1 MYQDDELRGTMELQ
15 ERFEKAYQVAYEKL
29 CDRNNPVNMKKLD
42 KKINSTK
49 NIIRNAF
56 YGYQYADLYP
66 RILAMKASVSLQP
79 QGQRQHMEM
88 DMNNLILT
96 VARKDWEMLA
106 ISRSDEAI
114 ASYVDY
120 IAEAKNRYIVT
131 KAAPIEE
138 KFKKFYDRRIKRQIM
153 GLVQTDPTAEYVE
166 TRAMTRRFH
175 LHVGPTN
182 SGKTYEA
189 IQQLKNAQHG
199 VYLSPL
205 RLLALEVYDTLNDAG
220 TPTSM
225 KTGEE
230 HITVE
235 DSRVISQT
243 VETLNLDDKYD
254 IAVIDEC
261 QMISDRE
268 RGAAW
273 SRAIL
278 GIKADDIYL
287 LSSDNVTELLLE
299 IIETCGDVADVTHHE
314 RKTGLVVE
322 DEAFILSEDNKI
334 TRSQIHPG
342 DCYILFSKKRVLDLA
357 ARFEMMGIKASVIY
371 GKLPPETRKSE
382 VRRFASGE
390 TQIVIST
397 DAIGMGIN
405 LPIQRI
411 IFAESWKFDGQ
422 VRRDL
427 KPDEILQIAGR
438 AGRFGKYDIGYV
450 NTTDEKFLPV
460 LKKTIGKPLP
470 QIKEAILGFPRML
483 AGLDAS
489 LDEILTVWFNIRPQK
504 PYEKMKIDRMLTLY
518 RTLKDQSLDFD
529 LIYGDTEN
537 KKDIIYDMISCP
549 IDEGNPRVLDQWV
562 EYCLTY
568 AADISLTKPA
578 YPRMGQELERL
589 ETYYKLLELYHLFSI
604 HMGKIMDEEWL
615 MEEKKSTELAIE
627 DYLSGNKKKF
637 IKRCKDCGRQLPM
650 GHAFERCEACREVF
664 DAMRGVPG
672 YRFGAKA
679 GGKNGKGGKGSRGG
693 HGNHGGYGHGGHGR
707 RH

>member
-1 MYQDDELRGTMELQ
+1 MDQDEELLKTRELQ
-15 ERFEKAYQVAYEKL
+15 ERLEDLYLDTYERL
-29 CDRNNPVNMKKLD
+29 CNRKNPTNMKKLD

-49 NIIRNAF
+49 NIIRNAY

-79 QGQRQHMEM
+79 AGVRQHMEE
-88 DMNNLILT
+88 DMSHLVVTL
-96 VARKDWEMLA
+96 ARKDWEVLA
-106 ISRSDEAI
+106 ITRSDDAI
-114 ASYVDY
+114 ESYLEYV
-120 IAEAKNRYIVT
+120 AEPKNRYIIT
-131 KAAPIEE
+131 KALPIED
-138 KFKKFYDRRIKRQIM
+138 KFKKFYDRKIKSQIM

-166 TRAMTRRFH
+166 TRAMTRSFH

-189 IQQLKNAQHG
+189 IQQLKTAEKG

-230 HITVE
+230 HIYVD

-243 VETLNLDDKYD
+243 IETLNLDDEYD

-261 QMISDRE
+261 QMIADRE

-278 GIKADDIYL
+278 GIKAKDIYL
-287 LSSDNVTELLLE
+287 LSSDNVTELLME
-299 IIETCGDVADVTHHE
+299 IIDTCGDVADITHHE

-322 DEAFILSEDNKI
+322 DQPFELSENNKI
-334 TRSQIHPG
+334 TRSQIKPG

-382 VRRFASGE
+382 VRRFANGE
-390 TQIVIST
+390 TKIVIST

-422 VRRDL
+422 QRRDL

-438 AGRFGKYDIGYV
+438 AGRFGKYDVGYV
-450 NTTDEKFLPV
+450 NTTDPDFLPV
-460 LKKTIGKPLP
+460 LKKTIGKPLS
-470 QIKEAILGFPRML
+470 QIKEAILGFPKL
-483 AGLDAS
+483 LVNLDAS

-504 PYEKMKIDRMLTLY
+504 PYEKMKIDRMLSLY

-529 LIYGDTEN
+529 LIYGDSEN

-549 IDEGNPRVLDQWV
+549 IDDGNPRVVDQWV
-562 EYCLTY
+562 QYCLTY
-568 AADISLTKPA
+568 AADISLEKPS
-578 YPRMGQELERL
+578 YPRMGNNDLERL

-615 MEEKKSTELAIE
+615 AEEKKTTEMSIE

-650 GHAFERCEACREVF
+650 GHGFERCDACKRTF
-664 DAMRGVPG
+664 DEMRMIPG
-672 YRFGAKA
+672 YRNAKKA
-679 GGKNGKGGKGSRGG
+679 GSGS
-693 HGNHGGYGHGGHGR
+693 HKKSKYYY
-707 RH
+707 

>member
-1 MYQDDELRGTMELQ
+1 MYQDEELESTRLLQ
-15 ERFEKAYQVAYEKL
+15 ERFEQTYLTAFEKL
-29 CDRNNPVNMKKLD
+29 CNRDKPVNIKKLD

-56 YGYQYADLYP
+56 YGYQYADLYQ
-66 RILAMKASVSLQP
+66 RVLAMKASISLQP
-79 QGQRQHMEM
+79 QNAKQHMES
-88 DMNNLILT
+88 DMRSLILT
-96 VARKDWEMLA
+96 IARKDWELLA
-106 ISRSDEAI
+106 INRSDEAI
-114 ASYVDY
+114 ESYLDY
-120 IAEAKNRYIVT
+120 ISESKNRYVIT
-131 KAAPIEE
+131 KAVPIED

-166 TRAMTRRFH
+166 TRAMTRKFH

-189 IQQLKNAQHG
+189 IQRLKEAQNG
-199 VYLSPL
+199 AYLSPL
-205 RLLALEVYDTLNDAG
+205 RLLALEVYDTLNDADV
-220 TPTSM
+220 PTSM

-230 HITVE
+230 HINVE
-235 DSRVISQT
+235 NSRVISQT
-243 VETLNLDDKYD
+243 IETLNLDEHYD

-261 QMISDRE
+261 QMIADSE

-278 GIKADDIYL
+278 GIKADEIYL
-287 LSSDNVTELLLE
+287 LSSDNVTELLSE
-299 IIETCGDVADVTHHE
+299 IIETCGDTFDITHHE
-314 RKTGLVVE
+314 RKTALQVE
-322 DEAFILSEDNKI
+322 SEPFILSENNKA
-334 TRSQIHPG
+334 TREQVRPG

-422 VRRDL
+422 QRRNL
-427 KPDEILQIAGR
+427 KADEILQIAGR

-450 NTTDEKFLPV
+450 NTTVPEFLPV

-470 QIKEAILGFPRML
+470 QVKQAILGFPKML

-489 LDEILTVWFNIRPQK
+489 LDEILTVWYNIKPQK
-504 PYEKMKIDRMLTLY
+504 PYEKMKIDRMLSLY
-518 RTLKDQSLDFD
+518 RTLKEQSLDFD
-529 LIYGDTEN
+529 LIYGDSEN
-537 KKDIIYDMISCP
+537 KKDIIYDMISTP
-549 IDEGNPRVLDQWV
+549 IDDGNPRVLDQWV
-562 EYCLTY
+562 QYCLTY
-568 AADISLTKPA
+568 AADVSLEKPS

-589 ETYYKLLELYHLFSI
+589 ETYYKLLELYHLFSV

-615 MEEKKSTELAIE
+615 MEEKKETELAIE

-650 GHAFERCEACREVF
+650 GHGFERCDACRKVF
-664 DAMRGVPG
+664 EAMRGIPG
-672 YRFGAKA
+672 YRFGAGNGA
-679 GGKNGKGGKGSRGG
+679 GRGKNGQKRKGGRGG
-693 HGNHGGYGHGGHGR
+693 YR
-707 RH
+707 RNR

>member
-1 MYQDDELRGTMELQ
+1 MDQDKQTQIEDEREAELERARALEQRMEELYADTF
-15 ERFEKAYQVAYEKL
+15 ERL
-29 CDRNNPVNMKKLD
+29 CNRKNPSNIKKLD
-42 KKINSTK
+42 KKINSTG
-49 NIIRNAF
+49 NVVRNAF

-66 RILAMKASVSLQP
+66 RILAMKASISLQP
-79 QGQRQHMEM
+79 PAQRKKSEEEM
-88 DMNNLILT
+88 DRLIAT
-96 VARKDWEMLA
+96 VAGKDWEILA
-106 ISRSDEAI
+106 LTRSDDAI
-114 ASYVDY
+114 ESYLDY
-120 IAEAKNRYIVT
+120 VSDPKNRYIIT
-131 KAAPIEE
+131 KGTPIEE
-138 KFKKFYDRRIKRQIM
+138 KFRKFYDRKIKMQIM

-166 TRAMTRRFH
+166 TRAMVRNFH

-189 IQQLKNAQHG
+189 IQHLKEAQCG

-205 RLLALEVYDTLNDAG
+205 RLLALEVFDTLNDAG

-225 KTGEE
+225 RTGEE

-235 DSRVISQT
+235 NSRVLSQT
-243 VETLNLDDKYD
+243 VETLDIEGEYD

-261 QMISDRE
+261 QMIADPE

-278 GIKADDIYL
+278 GIKAKEIYL
-287 LSSDNVTELLLE
+287 LSSDNVTELLTE
-299 IIETCGDVADVTHHE
+299 IIGTCGDVYDITRHE

-322 DEAFILSEDNKI
+322 DTPFVLSDSNRI
-334 TRSQIHPG
+334 TRNQIREG

-390 TQIVIST
+390 TKIVIST

-422 VRRDL
+422 TRRDL

-450 NTTDEKFLPV
+450 NTTDAEFLPV

-470 QIKEAILGFPRML
+470 QIHSAILGFPRML
-483 AGLDAS
+483 VGLDATLS
-489 LDEILTVWFNIRPQK
+489 EILTVWYNIHPQK

-529 LIYGDTEN
+529 LIYGDSDN
-537 KKDIIYDMISCP
+537 KKDVIYDMISCP
-549 IDEGNPRVLDQWV
+549 IDDGNPRVLDQWV
-562 EYCLTY
+562 QYCLTY
-568 AADISLTKPA
+568 AADVSLEKPS
-578 YPRMGQELERL
+578 YPRNGHNELEKL
-589 ETYYKLLELYHLFSI
+589 ETYYKLLELYHLFSV

-615 MEEKKSTELAIE
+615 MEEKKNTELAIE
-627 DYLSGNKKKF
+627 DFLSGNKNKF
-637 IKRCKDCGRQLPM
+637 IKRCKDCGRQLPV
-650 GHAFERCEACREVF
+650 GFGSERCSACRKIYEEN
-664 DAMRGVPG
+664 RGI
-672 YRFGAKA
+672 YGARYARQA
-679 GGKNGKGGKGSRGG
+679 GDRGRRGG
-693 HGNHGGYGHGGHGR
+693 

>member
-1 MYQDDELRGTMELQ
+1 MNEELELEKTMALQ
-15 ERFEKAYQVAYEKL
+15 QRMEDIYIETYEKL
-29 CDRNNPVNMKKLD
+29 CDRRNPSFMKKLD

-49 NIIRNAF
+49 NVIRNAY
-56 YGYQYADLYP
+56 YGYQYADLYS

-79 QGQRQHMEM
+79 PKERQHMEREITS
-88 DMNNLILT
+88 LIRVL
-96 VARKDWEMLA
+96 ANKDWELLA
-106 ISRSDEAI
+106 INRSDDAI
-114 ASYVDY
+114 STYLDYVSDP
-120 IAEAKNRYIVT
+120 KNRYVIT
-131 KAAPIEE
+131 KGTPIEE
-138 KFKKFYDRRIKRQIM
+138 KFKKFYDKKIKHQIM

-166 TRAMTRRFH
+166 TRAMTRQFH

-189 IQQLKNAQHG
+189 IQRLKEAQNG

-235 DSRVISQT
+235 NSRVLSQT
-243 VETLNLDDKYD
+243 VETLNLEDNYD

-261 QMISDRE
+261 QMIADKE

-278 GIKADDIYL
+278 GVKAKEIYL

-322 DEAFILSEDNKI
+322 NKPFILSEDNKI
-334 TRSQIHPG
+334 TKSQIRPG

-357 ARFEMMGIKASVIY
+357 ARFELMGIKASVIY

-382 VRRFASGE
+382 VKRFATGE
-390 TQIVIST
+390 TKIVIST

-422 VRRDL
+422 MRRDL

-438 AGRFGKYDIGYV
+438 AGRFGKYETGYV
-450 NTTDEKFLPV
+450 TTTDEDFLPV

-470 QIKEAILGFPRML
+470 QIHEAILGFPKML
-483 AGLDAS
+483 ANLDAS
-489 LDEILTVWFNIRPQK
+489 LDEILTVWFGIRPQK
-504 PYEKMKIDRMLTLY
+504 PYEKMKIDRMLALY
-518 RTLKDQSLDFD
+518 HTLKDQSLDFD

-549 IDEGNPRVLDQWV
+549 IDEGNPKVVDQWV
-562 EYCLTY
+562 QYCLTY
-568 AADISLTKPA
+568 AADISLEKPSF
-578 YPRMGQELERL
+578 PRMGHNELEKL

-604 HMGKIMDEEWL
+604 HMGKIMDEDWL
-615 MEEKKSTELAIE
+615 MDEKKSTEAAIE

-637 IKRCKDCGRQLPM
+637 IKKCKDCGRQLPM
-650 GHAFERCEACREVF
+650 GHSYERCEACKRIF
-664 DAMRGVPG
+664 DLSRGIPG
-672 YRFGAKA
+672 Y
-679 GGKNGKGGKGSRGG
+679 KNAPKKPFHKRRG
-693 HGNHGGYGHGGHGR
+693 R
-707 RH
+707 

>member
-1 MYQDDELRGTMELQ
+1 MYQDDGLQTTRELQ
-15 ERFEKAYQVAYEKL
+15 ERFEHAYLVAYEKL
-29 CDRNNPVNMKKLD
+29 CNRDNPTNMKKLD

-49 NIIRNAF
+49 NVIRNAF
-56 YGYQYADLYP
+56 YGYQYCDLYP
-66 RILAMKASVSLQP
+66 RILAMKASVALQP
-79 QGQRQHMEM
+79 QGVRQHMEA
-88 DMNNLILT
+88 DMNNLIITL
-96 VARKDWEMLA
+96 ARKDWEMLA
-106 ISRSDEAI
+106 ITRSDEAI
-114 ASYVDY
+114 SSYVDY
-120 IAEAKNRYIVT
+120 ISESKNRYVVT
-131 KAAPIEE
+131 KNIAIEE
-138 KFKKFYDRRIKRQIM
+138 KFRKFYDRRIKRQIM

-166 TRAMTRRFH
+166 TRTMTRRFH

-189 IQQLKNAQHG
+189 IGKLKDAQNG

-205 RLLALEVYDTLNDAG
+205 RLLALEVYDTLNEAG

-235 DSRVISQT
+235 DSRVLSQT
-243 VETLNLDDKYD
+243 VETLNLENKYD

-261 QMISDRE
+261 QMIADRE

-287 LSSDNVTELLLE
+287 LSSDNVTDLLLE

-314 RKTGLVVE
+314 RKTGLEVE
-322 DEAFILSEDNKI
+322 SEPFILSEDNKI
-334 TRSQIHPG
+334 TRSQIRPG

-357 ARFEMMGIKASVIY
+357 ARFELMGIKASVIY

-382 VRRFASGE
+382 VKRFANGE
-390 TQIVIST
+390 TKVVIST

-422 VRRDL
+422 IRRDL
-427 KPDEILQIAGR
+427 KADEILQIAGR

-450 NTTDEKFLPV
+450 NTTDAEFLPV

-470 QIKEAILGFPRML
+470 QVKEAILGFPRML

-489 LDEILTVWFNIRPQK
+489 LDEILTVWYNIRPQK

-529 LIYGDTEN
+529 LIYGDSEN

-549 IDEGNPRVLDQWV
+549 IDDGNPRVLDQWV
-562 EYCLTY
+562 QYCLTY
-568 AADISLTKPA
+568 AADISLEKPS
-578 YPRMGQELERL
+578 YPRMGQDLERL
-589 ETYYKLLELYHLFSI
+589 ETYYKLLELYHLFSV

-650 GHAFERCEACREVF
+650 GHGYERCEACRQVF
-664 DAMRGVPG
+664 EAYRAIPG
-672 YRFGAKA
+672 YRFGTKA
-679 GGKNGKGGKGSRGG
+679 GRKGSRGG
-693 HGNHGGYGHGGHGR
+693 NAGGKSGGKSGR

>member
-1 MYQDDELRGTMELQ
+1 MDHDKEIRLEEEREAELENAIRLQHKMEDLYA
-15 ERFEKAYQVAYEKL
+15 ETYEKL
-29 CDRNNPVNMKKLD
+29 CNRKNPVNMKKLD
-42 KKINSTK
+42 KKIGSTG
-49 NIIRNAF
+49 NVIRNAY
-56 YGYQYADLYP
+56 YGYQYSDLYP
-66 RILAMKASVSLQP
+66 RILAMKASISLQP
-79 QGQRQHMEM
+79 PATRKHTEEEM
-88 DMNNLILT
+88 DRLISTL
-96 VARKDWEMLA
+96 AAKDWEILA
-106 ISRSDEAI
+106 LSRSDDAI
-114 ASYVDY
+114 ESYLDY
-120 IAEAKNRYIVT
+120 VADPRNRHIIT
-131 KAAPIEE
+131 KAAPIED
-138 KFKKFYDRRIKRQIM
+138 KFKKFYDRKIRFQIM

-166 TRAMTRRFH
+166 TRAMVRNFH

-189 IQQLKNAQHG
+189 IQHLKEAQKG

-205 RLLALEVYDTLNDAG
+205 RLLALEIYDTLNDAG

-225 KTGEE
+225 RTGEE

-235 DSRVISQT
+235 NSRVLSQT
-243 VETLNLDDKYD
+243 VETLNLDDEYD

-261 QMISDRE
+261 QMIADPE

-278 GIKADDIYL
+278 GVRAKEVYL
-287 LSSDNVTELLLE
+287 LSSDNVTELLTE
-299 IIETCGDVADVTHHE
+299 IIDTCGDKYDITHHE

-322 DEAFILSEDNKI
+322 DRPFELSESNKI
-334 TRSQIHPG
+334 TRSQVKPG

-382 VRRFASGE
+382 VRRFATGE
-390 TQIVIST
+390 TKIVIST

-422 VRRDL
+422 TRRDL

-450 NTTDEKFLPV
+450 NTTDPDFLPV

-470 QIKEAILGFPRML
+470 QIRSAILGFPRML
-483 AGLDAS
+483 VNLDAS
-489 LDEILTVWFNIRPQK
+489 LSEISTVWYNIHPQA

-529 LIYGDTEN
+529 LIYGDSDN
-537 KKDIIYDMISCP
+537 KKDVIYDMISCP

-562 EYCLTY
+562 QYCLTY
-568 AADISLTKPA
+568 AADISLEKPS
-578 YPRMGQELERL
+578 YPRGGHNELEKL
-589 ETYYKLLELYHLFSI
+589 ETYYKLLELYHLFSV
-604 HMGKIMDEEWL
+604 HMGKIMDEDWL
-615 MEEKKSTELAIE
+615 MEEKKNTELLIE
-627 DYLSGNKKKF
+627 DYLSGNKNKF

-650 GHAFERCEACREVF
+650 GYGFERCESCRRTFE
-664 DAMRGVPG
+664 AMRGIPG
-672 YRFGAKA
+672 ARYAKQA
-679 GGKNGKGGKGSRGG
+679 EGSYHGGRGRGSRG
-693 HGNHGGYGHGGHGR
+693 R
-707 RH
+707 RR

>member
-1 MYQDDELRGTMELQ
+1 MDYGNYEVSDARMEEELERARALQRRMEDLYV
-15 ERFEKAYQVAYEKL
+15 ETFRIL
-29 CDRNNPVNMKKLD
+29 CNKKNPSNIKKLD
-42 KKINSTK
+42 KKINSTGNVVK
-49 NIIRNAF
+49 NAL

-66 RILAMKASVSLQP
+66 RILAMMSAIALQP
-79 QGQRQHMEM
+79 PAQKKHLEEETE
-88 DMNNLILT
+88 NLIRT
-96 VARKDWEMLA
+96 VAGKDWEILA
-106 ISRSDEAI
+106 ITRSDDAI
-114 ASYVDY
+114 ESYLDFVSDPR
-120 IAEAKNRYIVT
+120 NRNIIT
-131 KAAPIEE
+131 KGAPIEE
-138 KFKKFYDRRIKRQIM
+138 KFTKFYDRKIKMQIM

-166 TRAMTRRFH
+166 TRAMTREFH

-189 IQQLKNAQHG
+189 IQHLKDAQKG

-205 RLLALEVYDTLNDAG
+205 RLLALEIYDTLNEAG

-235 DSRVISQT
+235 NSRVLSQT
-243 VETLNLDDKYD
+243 VETLNLDEEYD

-261 QMISDRE
+261 QMISDPE

-278 GIKADDIYL
+278 GVKAKEIYL
-287 LSSDNVTELLLE
+287 LSSDNVTELLTE
-299 IIETCGDVADVTHHE
+299 IIDTCGDTYDITHHQ
-314 RKTGLVVE
+314 RKTGLEVE
-322 DEAFILSEDNKI
+322 DEPFILSESNRV
-334 TRSQIHPG
+334 TRDQIRPG

-357 ARFEMMGIKASVIY
+357 ARFEQMGVKASVIY

-382 VRRFASGE
+382 VRRFANGE
-390 TQIVIST
+390 TKIVIST

-405 LPIQRI
+405 LPIHRI

-422 VRRDL
+422 TRRDL

-438 AGRFGKYDIGYV
+438 AGRFGKYDTGYV
-450 NTTDEKFLPV
+450 TTTDPEFLPV

-470 QIKEAILGFPRML
+470 QIHSAILGFPRML
-483 AGLDAS
+483 VNLDATLS
-489 LDEILTVWFNIRPQK
+489 EILTVWYNIHPQK

-529 LIYGDTEN
+529 LIYGDSDN

-562 EYCLTY
+562 QYCLTY
-568 AADISLTKPA
+568 AADISLEKPSF
-578 YPRMGQELERL
+578 PRTGNNGLEKL
-589 ETYYKLLELYHLFSI
+589 ETYYKLLELYHLFSV

-615 MEEKKSTELAIE
+615 MEEKKNTELEIE
-627 DYLSGNKKKF
+627 DYLSGNKNKF
-637 IKRCKDCGRQLPM
+637 IKRCKDCSRQLPM
-650 GHAFERCEACREVF
+650 GYGYERCKACRAAFEAAR
-664 DAMRGVPG
+664 MIP
-672 YRFGAKA
+672 GAKY
-679 GGKNGKGGKGSRGG
+679 GKQLAAAKNRNGRKRSDR
-693 HGNHGGYGHGGHGR
+693 YR
-707 RH
+707 

>member
-1 MYQDDELRGTMELQ
+1 MDQDEALRGTMELQ
-15 ERFEKAYQVAYEKL
+15 ERFEQVYLDTYEKL
-29 CDRNNPVNMKKLD
+29 CDRRNPVFMKKLD
-42 KKINSTK
+42 KKINSTR
-49 NIIRNAF
+49 NVISNAF

-79 QGQRQHMEM
+79 PNTRQHMEA
-88 DMNNLILT
+88 DINRLVLT
-96 VARKDWEMLA
+96 LARKDWEILA
-106 ISRSDEAI
+106 ITRSDEAI
-114 ASYVDY
+114 ASFLDYVT
-120 IAEAKNRYIVT
+120 EPRNRYVIT
-131 KAAPIEE
+131 KGAPIEE
-138 KFKKFYDRRIKRQIM
+138 KFKKFYDRKIKNQIM

-166 TRAMTRRFH
+166 TRAMTRNFH

-189 IQQLKNAQHG
+189 IQQLKNAQNG

-205 RLLALEVYDTLNDAG
+205 RLLALEVYDTLTEAG
-220 TPTSM
+220 VPTSM

-230 HITVE
+230 HIYV
-235 DSRVISQT
+235 DGSRVLSQT
-243 VETLNLDDKYD
+243 VETLNLDDTYD

-261 QMISDRE
+261 QMISDPE

-278 GIKADDIYL
+278 GIKAQEIYL
-287 LSSDNVTELLLE
+287 LSSDNVTELLTE
-299 IIETCGDVADVTHHE
+299 IIETCGDVADITHHE

-322 DEAFILSEDNKI
+322 DEPFILSDDNKI
-334 TRSQIHPG
+334 TRSQIKPG

-390 TQIVIST
+390 TKIVIST

-422 VRRDL
+422 KRRDL

-450 NTTDEKFLPV
+450 NTIDEEFLPI

-470 QIKEAILGFPRML
+470 QIREAILGFPKML

-489 LDEILTVWFNIRPQK
+489 LDEILTVWYNIKPQK

-529 LIYGDTEN
+529 LIYGDTDN
-537 KKDIIYDMISCP
+537 KKDVIYDMISCP
-549 IDEGNPRVLDQWV
+549 IDDGNPRVLDQWV
-562 EYCLTY
+562 QYCLTY
-568 AADISLTKPA
+568 AADISLEKPS
-578 YPRMGQELERL
+578 YPRSGNDLERL

-615 MEEKKSTELAIE
+615 MEEKKTTEIAIE
-627 DYLSGNKKKF
+627 DYLTGNKKKF

-650 GHAFERCEACREVF
+650 GMGFERCESCRQVF
-664 DAMRGVPG
+664 EAMRGSG
-672 YRFGAKA
+672 ISYGKKYAKSA
-679 GGKNGKGGKGSRGG
+679 GGRGQGGKNRGG
-693 HGNHGGYGHGGHGR
+693 FKGR
-707 RH
+707 H

>member
-1 MYQDDELRGTMELQ
+1 MNEEEELLKSRELQ
-15 ERFEKAYQVAYEKL
+15 DRMEQLYLETFDKL
-29 CDRNNPVNMKKLD
+29 YNRKTPVNMKKLD

-49 NIIRNAF
+49 NVVKNAF

-66 RILAMKASVSLQP
+66 RILAMKSSVYLQP
-79 QGQRQHMEM
+79 QAQRQHLEEEM
-88 DMNNLILT
+88 NLLVIC
-96 VARKDWEMLA
+96 VARKDWELLALTRSDDA
-106 ISRSDEAI
+106 ISSYLDFLSDPR
-114 ASYVDY
+114 
-120 IAEAKNRYIVT
+120 NRYIIT
-131 KAAPIEE
+131 KANPIED
-138 KFKKFYDRRIKRQIM
+138 KFKKFYDRKIKNQIM

-166 TRAMTRRFH
+166 TRAMTRQFH

-189 IQQLKNAQHG
+189 IQQLKNAQKG

-205 RLLALEVYDTLNDAG
+205 RLLALEVYDTLNEAG

-235 DSRVISQT
+235 NSRVLSQT
-243 VETLNLDDKYD
+243 VETLNLDEEYD

-261 QMISDRE
+261 QMIADRE

-278 GIKADDIYL
+278 GIRAKEIYL
-287 LSSDNVTELLLE
+287 LSSDNVTELLTE
-299 IIETCGDVADVTHHE
+299 IIETCGDTADITHHE
-314 RKTGLVVE
+314 RKTGLEVE
-322 DEAFILSEDNKI
+322 DRPFILSDDNKI
-334 TRSQIHPG
+334 TRSQIRPG

-382 VRRFASGE
+382 VKRFAAGE
-390 TQIVIST
+390 TKIVIST

-411 IFAESWKFDGQ
+411 IFAESFKFDGQ
-422 VRRDL
+422 QRRDL

-438 AGRFGKYDIGYV
+438 AGRYGKYDVGYV
-450 NTTDEKFLPV
+450 TTTDEDFLPI

-470 QIKEAILGFPRML
+470 QVKEAILGFPKML

-489 LDEILTVWFNIRPQK
+489 LDEILTVWYNIHPQK

-529 LIYGDTEN
+529 LIYGDTDN

-562 EYCLTY
+562 QYCLTY
-568 AADISLTKPA
+568 AADISLEKPS
-578 YPRMGQELERL
+578 YPRQGNNDLERL
-589 ETYYKLLELYHLFSI
+589 ETYYKLLELYHLFSV

-615 MEEKKSTELAIE
+615 MEEKKTTEIAIE

-650 GHAFERCEACREVF
+650 GHSYERCSACREIF
-664 DAMRGVPG
+664 EQSRGI
-672 YRFGAKA
+672 YGASFAKKA
-679 GGKNGKGGKGSRGG
+679 GGKGRP
-693 HGNHGGYGHGGHGR
+693 HGR
-707 RH
+707 SRRH

>member
-1 MYQDDELRGTMELQ
+1 MEELYADTY
-15 ERFEKAYQVAYEKL
+15 ERL
-29 CDRNNPVNMKKLD
+29 CNKKNPTNMKKLD
-42 KKINSTK
+42 KKINSTGNVVK
-49 NIIRNAF
+49 SAY
-56 YGYQYADLYP
+56 YGYQYSDLYP
-66 RILAMKASVSLQP
+66 RILAMKASISLQP
-79 QGQRQHMEM
+79 PAQRKHSEEEMER
-88 DMNNLILT
+88 LITL
-96 VARKDWEMLA
+96 VAQKDWEILA
-106 ISRSDEAI
+106 LTRSDDAI
-114 ASYVDY
+114 ESYLDFLTDPS
-120 IAEAKNRYIVT
+120 NRHIIT
-131 KAAPIEE
+131 KATPIED
-138 KFKKFYDRRIKRQIM
+138 KFKKFYDRKIKVQIM

-166 TRAMTRRFH
+166 TRAMVRNFH

-189 IQQLKNAQHG
+189 IQQLKGAERG

-225 KTGEE
+225 RTGEE

-235 DSRVISQT
+235 NSRVLSQT
-243 VETLNLDDKYD
+243 VETLDLDNEYD

-261 QMISDRE
+261 QMISDPE

-278 GIKADDIYL
+278 GVKAKEIYL
-287 LSSDNVTELLLE
+287 LSSDNVTELLTE
-299 IIETCGDVADVTHHE
+299 IIDTCGDTYDITRHE

-322 DEAFILSEDNKI
+322 NEPFILSDSNRI
-334 TRSQIHPG
+334 TRNQIRPG

-357 ARFEMMGIKASVIY
+357 ARFEMMGVKASVIY

-390 TQIVIST
+390 TKIVIST

-411 IFAESWKFDGQ
+411 VFAESWKFDGQ
-422 VRRDL
+422 TRRDL
-427 KPDEILQIAGR
+427 KADEILQIAGR

-450 NTTDEKFLPV
+450 TTTDPEFLPV

-470 QIKEAILGFPRML
+470 QIHSAILGFPRML
-483 AGLDAS
+483 VNLDATLS
-489 LDEILTVWFNIRPQK
+489 EILTVWYNIHPQK

-529 LIYGDTEN
+529 LIYGDSDN
-537 KKDIIYDMISCP
+537 KKDVIYDMISCP

-562 EYCLTY
+562 QYCLTY
-568 AADISLTKPA
+568 AADISLEKPS
-578 YPRMGQELERL
+578 YPRGGHNELEKL
-589 ETYYKLLELYHLFSI
+589 ETYYKLLELYHLFSV

-615 MEEKKSTELAIE
+615 MEEKKSTEMMIE
-627 DYLSGNKKKF
+627 DYLTGNKNKF

-650 GHAFERCEACREVF
+650 GHGYERCDSCRKTFEAL
-664 DAMRGVPG
+664 RGIPG
-672 YRFGAKA
+672 ARYGRQFESA
-679 GGKNGKGGKGSRGG
+679 GR
-693 HGNHGGYGHGGHGR
+693 GR
-707 RH
+707 RGRR